1 MSEKEILDKIE
12 KSAAQEKIPES
23 IEPEQ
28 IKRKLK
34 ENQKNKVKRRSGITY
49 YGAVAAA
56 ALVLVIGAAGGIHA
70 VTGGGTGLMTAPV
83 GIEKAASGQKSD
95 EGSEGSSEL
104 KDGATAGVEK
114 NAQKK
119 DAGSLYTVAKNYGE
133 VYDAICSGSGQEKEA
148 DGIAVAEGE
157 NPSSGDVTTY
167 IMGDTAD
174 TADTAGAVVD
184 GVEDIG
190 STQMIKGAGAQSGKE
205 TADVSSDTAE
215 QQYSGTNL
223 QTQGVDESDF
233 VKTDGSYIYTVSHNE
248 ILITDIRKKALK
260 QIGKIQISETSS
272 DRVLEMYV
280 DGDIL
285 SVIVESE
292 DSGLEMQADDTEN
305 YTEDCFYYFSERT
318 QTQVLTYDISD
329 PEKPVKTG
337 CVTQDGRYQTSRK
350 IGNIIYLF
358 TNKRI
363 SMPQQT
369 KEEAVTEEN
378 VSGWIP
384 LVNDNAVDAEDIYVD
399 NGGGGSNSLLISS
412 VNVKN
417 PDQVVDN
424 TMILSQYVDI
434 YVSESAF
441 YAYQIKGSW
450 NDAVTQI
457 AKFGLA
463 DGKMDADGAVSV
475 NGRITD
481 TFAINEQSGKLRV
494 LTTSQDSVNGEDTN
508 NLYLFDKNLSLTGKI
523 EGLAQG
529 EEIYAARYLGNMA
542 YFVTYR
548 NTDPLFAVDLSDDKN
563 PKVLG
568 ELKISGFSE
577 YLHFWG
583 EDKLIGIGYETDEK
597 TGEHTGIKITMFD
610 ISDPAD
616 LKEVESLV
624 LKDYNYSEALYNYK
638 CVLADADENLLG
650 FALQSYGDGESVT
663 YLLLTWNGEK
673 FETLLSQSVTDKAGN
688 PDQSKA
694 ADTSAYR
701 GIYAGDMFYIVS
713 TEKIISYDRTQEYCM
728 QKSIDF
734 K

>member
-1 MSEKEILDKIE
+1 MSEKEILDKIK
-12 KSAAQEKIPES
+12 KSAEQEEIPES
-23 IEPEQ
+23 IHPEKM
-28 IKRKLK
+28 KRKLK

-56 ALVLVIGAAGGIHA
+56 ALVLVVGVAGGIHA
-70 VTGGGTGLMTAPV
+70 VTGGETGFMTAPV

-95 EGSEGSSEL
+95 EGSEGNSEL

-157 NPSSGDVTTY
+157 NSSSGDVTTY
-167 IMGDTAD
+167 IMGDMAD

-215 QQYSGTNL
+215 QRYSGTNL

-260 QIGKIQISETSS
+260 QTGKIQISETSS

-305 YTEDCFYYFSERT
+305 YTEDCIYYFRDGT
-318 QTQVLTYDISD
+318 KTRVITYDISN
-329 PEKPVKTG
+329 PKKPVKTG

-384 LVNDNAVDAEDIYVD
+384 LVNDKAVDAEDIYVD

-481 TFAINEQSGKLRV
+481 TFAINEQSGQLRV

-548 NTDPLFAVDLSDDKN
+548 NTDPLFAVDLSDDRN
-563 PKVLG
+563 PKVRG

-583 EDKLIGIGYETDEK
+583 DDKLIGIGYETDEK

-650 FALQSYGDGESVT
+650 FALQSYGDEESAA
-663 YLLLTWNGEK
+663 YLLLSWNGEK
-673 FETLLSQSVTDKAGN
+673 FETLLSQSLTDKAGN

>member
-70 VTGGGTGLMTAPV
+70 VTGGETGFMTAPV

-133 VYDAICSGSGQEKEA
+133 VYDAIYSGSGQEKEA

-157 NPSSGDVTTY
+157 NSSSGDVTTY

-260 QIGKIQISETSS
+260 QTGKIQISETSS

-305 YTEDCFYYFSERT
+305 YTEDCFYYFSEGT

-384 LVNDNAVDAEDIYVD
+384 LVNDKAVDAEDIYVD

-441 YAYQIKGSW
+441 YVYQIKGSW

-475 NGRITD
+475 NGRVTD

-548 NTDPLFAVDLSDDKN
+548 NTDPLFAVDLSDDRN
-563 PKVLG
+563 PKVRG

-583 EDKLIGIGYETDEK
+583 DDKLIGIGYETDEK

-673 FETLLSQSVTDKAGN
+673 FETLLSQSLTDKAGN

>member
-56 ALVLVIGAAGGIHA
+56 ALVLVVGVAGGIHA
-70 VTGGGTGLMTAPV
+70 VTGGETGFMTAPV

-157 NPSSGDVTTY
+157 NSSSGDVTTY

-260 QIGKIQISETSS
+260 QTGKIQISETSS

-305 YTEDCFYYFSERT
+305 YTEDCFYYFSEGT

-441 YAYQIKGSW
+441 YVYQIKGSW

-548 NTDPLFAVDLSDDKN
+548 NTDPLFAVDLSDDRN

-583 EDKLIGIGYETDEK
+583 DDKLIGIGYETDEK

-673 FETLLSQSVTDKAGN
+673 FETLLSQSLTDKAGN

>member
-34 ENQKNKVKRRSGITY
+34 KNQKNKVKRRSGINY

-56 ALVLVIGAAGGIHA
+56 ALVLVVGVAGGIHA
-70 VTGGGTGLMTAPV
+70 VTGGETGFMTV
-83 GIEKAASGQKSD
+83 SEDTDKTKAGQESDKAESVKKSD
-95 EGSEGSSEL
+95 ENNITSRQDTVKKGSEGISGL
-104 KDGATAGVEK
+104 KAGAAAGTEK
-114 NAQKK
+114 NTENLQKNTRKK
-119 DAGSLYTVAKNYGE
+119 DAGSLYTVAENYGE
-133 VYDAICSGSGQEKEA
+133 VYDAIWSGSGQEKEA
-148 DGIAVAEGE
+148 DGIAVAEGDSS
-157 NPSSGDVTTY
+157 NSGDAATY
-167 IMGDTAD
+167 IMDDTSD
-174 TADTAGAVVD
+174 TVDAAVD
-184 GVEDIG
+184 GVEEIG
-190 STQMIKGAGAQSGKE
+190 GTQMIKGAGAQEGQ
-205 TADVSSDTAE
+205 TAADISSDTAK
-215 QQYSGTNL
+215 QRYSGTNL
-223 QTQGVDESDF
+223 QKEGVDESDF

-260 QIGKIQISETSS
+260 QTGKIQISETSS

-305 YTEDCFYYFSERT
+305 YTEDCIYYFRDGTRT
-318 QTQVLTYDISD
+318 RVITYDISN
-329 PEKPVKTG
+329 PKKPVKTG

-363 SMPQQT
+363 SMPHQT

-384 LVNDNAVDAEDIYVD
+384 LVNDKAVDAEDIYVD

-481 TFAINEQSGKLRV
+481 TFAINEQSGQLRV
-494 LTTSQDSVNGEDTN
+494 LTTTVG
-508 NLYLFDKNLSLTGKI
+508 
-523 EGLAQG
+523 
-529 EEIYAARYLGNMA
+529 
-542 YFVTYR
+542 
-548 NTDPLFAVDLSDDKN
+548 
-563 PKVLG
+563 
-568 ELKISGFSE
+568 
-577 YLHFWG
+577 
-583 EDKLIGIGYETDEK
+583 
-597 TGEHTGIKITMFD
+597 
-610 ISDPAD
+610 
-616 LKEVESLV
+616 
-624 LKDYNYSEALYNYK
+624 
-638 CVLADADENLLG
+638 
-650 FALQSYGDGESVT
+650 
-663 YLLLTWNGEK
+663 
-673 FETLLSQSVTDKAGN
+673 
-688 PDQSKA
+688 
-694 ADTSAYR
+694 
-701 GIYAGDMFYIVS
+701 
-713 TEKIISYDRTQEYCM
+713 
-728 QKSIDF
+728 
-734 K
+734 

>member
-1 MSEKEILDKIE
+1 MSEKEILDKIK
-12 KSAAQEKIPES
+12 KSAEQEEIPES
-23 IEPEQ
+23 IHPEKM
-28 IKRKLK
+28 KRKLK

-56 ALVLVIGAAGGIHA
+56 ALVLVVGVAGGIHA
-70 VTGGGTGLMTAPV
+70 VTGGETGFMTAPV

-133 VYDAICSGSGQEKEA
+133 VYDAIYSGSGQEKEA

-157 NPSSGDVTTY
+157 NSSSGDVTTY

-260 QIGKIQISETSS
+260 QTGKIQISETSS

-305 YTEDCFYYFSERT
+305 YTEDCFYYFSEGT

-384 LVNDNAVDAEDIYVD
+384 LVNDKAVDAEDIYVD

-441 YAYQIKGSW
+441 YVYQIKGSW

-475 NGRITD
+475 NGRVTD

-548 NTDPLFAVDLSDDKN
+548 NTDPLFAVDLSDDRN
-563 PKVLG
+563 PKVRG

-583 EDKLIGIGYETDEK
+583 DDKLIGIGYETDEK

-673 FETLLSQSVTDKAGN
+673 FETLLSQSLTDKAGN

>member
-133 VYDAICSGSGQEKEA
+133 VYDAIYSGSGQEKEA

-157 NPSSGDVTTY
+157 NSSSGDVTTY

-260 QIGKIQISETSS
+260 QTGKIQISETSS

-305 YTEDCFYYFSERT
+305 YTEDCFYYFSEGT

-384 LVNDNAVDAEDIYVD
+384 LVNDKAVDAEDIYVD

-441 YAYQIKGSW
+441 YVYQIKGSW

-475 NGRITD
+475 SGRVTD

-548 NTDPLFAVDLSDDKN
+548 NTDPLFAVDLSDDRN
-563 PKVLG
+563 PKVRG

-583 EDKLIGIGYETDEK
+583 DDKLIGIGYETDEK

-673 FETLLSQSVTDKAGN
+673 FETLLSQSLTDKAGN

>member
-119 DAGSLYTVAKNYGE
+119 DAGSVYTVAENYGE
-133 VYDAICSGSGQEKEA
+133 VYDAIWSGSGQEKEA

-157 NPSSGDVTTY
+157 NSSSGDVTTY

-174 TADTAGAVVD
+174 IAGAVVD

-260 QIGKIQISETSS
+260 QTGKIQISETSS

-292 DSGLEMQADDTEN
+292 DSGL
-305 YTEDCFYYFSERT
+305 CF
-318 QTQVLTYDISD
+318 
-329 PEKPVKTG
+329 
-337 CVTQDGRYQTSRK
+337 
-350 IGNIIYLF
+350 
-358 TNKRI
+358 
-363 SMPQQT
+363 
-369 KEEAVTEEN
+369 
-378 VSGWIP
+378 
-384 LVNDNAVDAEDIYVD
+384 
-399 NGGGGSNSLLISS
+399 
-412 VNVKN
+412 
-417 PDQVVDN
+417 
-424 TMILSQYVDI
+424 
-434 YVSESAF
+434 
-441 YAYQIKGSW
+441 
-450 NDAVTQI
+450 
-457 AKFGLA
+457 
-463 DGKMDADGAVSV
+463 
-475 NGRITD
+475 
-481 TFAINEQSGKLRV
+481 
-494 LTTSQDSVNGEDTN
+494 
-508 NLYLFDKNLSLTGKI
+508 
-523 EGLAQG
+523 
-529 EEIYAARYLGNMA
+529 
-542 YFVTYR
+542 
-548 NTDPLFAVDLSDDKN
+548 
-563 PKVLG
+563 
-568 ELKISGFSE
+568 
-577 YLHFWG
+577 
-583 EDKLIGIGYETDEK
+583 
-597 TGEHTGIKITMFD
+597 
-610 ISDPAD
+610 
-616 LKEVESLV
+616 
-624 LKDYNYSEALYNYK
+624 
-638 CVLADADENLLG
+638 
-650 FALQSYGDGESVT
+650 
-663 YLLLTWNGEK
+663 
-673 FETLLSQSVTDKAGN
+673 
-688 PDQSKA
+688 
-694 ADTSAYR
+694 
-701 GIYAGDMFYIVS
+701 
-713 TEKIISYDRTQEYCM
+713 
-728 QKSIDF
+728 
-734 K
+734 

>member
-34 ENQKNKVKRRSGITY
+34 ENQNNKVKRRSGITY

-70 VTGGGTGLMTAPV
+70 VTGGGTGLMTAPG

-119 DAGSLYTVAKNYGE
+119 DAGSVYTVAENYGE
-133 VYDAICSGSGQEKEA
+133 VYDAIWSGSGQEKEA

-157 NPSSGDVTTY
+157 NSSSGDVTTY

-174 TADTAGAVVD
+174 IAGAVVD

-260 QIGKIQISETSS
+260 QIGKIQIFETSS

-305 YTEDCFYYFSERT
+305 YTEDCIYYFRDGT
-318 QTQVLTYDISD
+318 KTRVITYDISN
-329 PEKPVKTG
+329 PKKPVKTG

-384 LVNDNAVDAEDIYVD
+384 LVNDKAVDAEDIYVD

-441 YAYQIKGSW
+441 YVYQIKGSW

-548 NTDPLFAVDLSDDKN
+548 NTDPLFAVDLSDDRN

-583 EDKLIGIGYETDEK
+583 DDKLIGIGYETDEK

-610 ISDPAD
+610 ISDPSS
-616 LKEVESLV
+616 LKETNSLV

-650 FALQSYGDGESVT
+650 FALQSYGDEESVT

-673 FETLLSQSVTDKAGN
+673 FETLLSQSLTDKAGN

-713 TEKIISYDRTQEYCM
+713 TEKIISYDRTHEYCM

>member
-56 ALVLVIGAAGGIHA
+56 ALVLVIGATGGIHA

-133 VYDAICSGSGQEKEA
+133 VYDAIWSGSGQEKEA

-157 NPSSGDVTTY
+157 NSSSGDVTTY

-174 TADTAGAVVD
+174 TAGAVVD
-184 GVEDIG
+184 GVEEIG
-190 STQMIKGAGAQSGKE
+190 GTQMIKGAGAQEGQ
-205 TADVSSDTAE
+205 TAADISSDTAE

-223 QTQGVDESDF
+223 QKEGVDESDF

-305 YTEDCFYYFSERT
+305 YTEDCFYYFSEGT

-384 LVNDNAVDAEDIYVD
+384 LVNDKAVDAEDIYVD

-441 YAYQIKGSW
+441 YVYQIKGSW

-548 NTDPLFAVDLSDDKN
+548 NTDPLFAVDLSDDRN

-583 EDKLIGIGYETDEK
+583 DDKLIGIGYETDEK

-610 ISDPAD
+610 ISDPSS
-616 LKEVESLV
+616 LKETNSLV

-650 FALQSYGDGESVT
+650 FALQSYGDEESVT

-673 FETLLSQSVTDKAGN
+673 FETLLSQSLTDKAGN
-688 PDQSKA
+688 SDQSKA

>member
-148 DGIAVAEGE
+148 DGIAIAEGDG
-157 NPSSGDVTTY
+157 SDSGNVATY
-167 IMGDTAD
+167 IMDDTSD
-174 TADTAGAVVD
+174 TLGAVVD
-184 GVEDIG
+184 GGEEVG
-190 STQMIKGAGAQSGKE
+190 GTQMIKGAGMQEEQAA
-205 TADVSSDTAE
+205 ADTSSDTAK
-215 QQYSGTNL
+215 QRYSGTNL
-223 QTQGVDESDF
+223 QTEGVDESDF
-233 VKTDGSYIYTVSHNE
+233 VKTDGSYIYTVSRNE
-248 ILITDIRKKALK
+248 IIITDIQKKTLK
-260 QIGKIQISETSS
+260 QIGKIQISKDSS

-280 DGDIL
+280 DGQTL
-285 SVIVESE
+285 SVIVENE
-292 DSGLEMQADDTEN
+292 NTGLEKQTGD
-305 YTEDCFYYFSERT
+305 TEDCLYYFSDGT
-318 QTQVLTYDISD
+318 QTRVLTYDISN
-329 PEKPVKTG
+329 PEKPVKKG
-337 CVTQDGRYQTSRK
+337 CVKQDGSYQTSRK
-350 IGNIIYLF
+350 TGNMIYLF
-358 TNKRI
+358 TNKRV
-363 SMPQQT
+363 SLPEQT
-369 KEEAVTEEN
+369 KEEAVTDEN
-378 VSGWIP
+378 AGGWIP
-384 LVNDNAVDAEDIYVD
+384 LVNDTAVAAEDIYIGD
-399 NGGGGSNSLLISS
+399 GGSNSLLVSS
-412 VNVKN
+412 VDVKK
-417 PDQVVDN
+417 PDQIVDN

-441 YAYQIKGSW
+441 YLYQRKEYW
-450 NDAVTQI
+450 DDVVTQI
-457 AKFGLA
+457 AKFDLS
-463 DGKMDADGAVSV
+463 DGKMNAVGAVSA
-475 NGRITD
+475 NGRVTD
-481 TFAINEQSGKLRV
+481 TFAVNECEGKLRV
-494 LTTSQDSVNGEDTN
+494 LTSGQNAVSGEAEN
-508 NLYLFDKNLSLTGKI
+508 NLYLFDENLNLTGKI

-548 NTDPLFAVDLSDDKN
+548 NTDPLFAVDLSDDRN

-583 EDKLIGIGYETDEK
+583 EDKLVGIGYETDEK

-610 ISDPAD
+610 ISDPSS
-616 LKEVESLV
+616 LKETNSLV

-650 FALQSYGDGESVT
+650 FALQSYGDEESAA
-663 YLLLTWNGEK
+663 YLLLSWNGEK
-673 FETLLSQSVTDKAGN
+673 FETLLSQSLTDKAGN

>member
-56 ALVLVIGAAGGIHA
+56 ALVLVIGVAGGIHV

-133 VYDAICSGSGQEKEA
+133 VYDAIWSGSGQEKEA
-148 DGIAVAEGE
+148 DGIAVAEGDSS
-157 NPSSGDVTTY
+157 NSGDAATY
-167 IMGDTAD
+167 IMDDTSD
-174 TADTAGAVVD
+174 TVGAAVD
-184 GVEDIG
+184 GVGEIG
-190 STQMIKGAGAQSGKE
+190 GTQMIKGAGAQEGQ
-205 TADVSSDTAE
+205 TAADISSDTAK
-215 QQYSGTNL
+215 QRYSGTNL

-248 ILITDIRKKALK
+248 ILITDIRKKAL
-260 QIGKIQISETSS
+260 TSS

-305 YTEDCFYYFSERT
+305 YTEDCFYYFSEGT

-337 CVTQDGRYQTSRK
+337 CVTQDGRYQTSIK
-350 IGNIIYLF
+350 IGNIIYLC

-384 LVNDNAVDAEDIYVD
+384 LVNDKAVDAEDIYVD

-441 YAYQIKGSW
+441 YVYQIKGSW

-523 EGLAQG
+523 EGIAQG

-548 NTDPLFAVDLSDDKN
+548 NTDPLFAVDLSDDRN
-563 PKVLG
+563 PKVRG

-583 EDKLIGIGYETDEK
+583 DDKLIGIGYETDEK

-673 FETLLSQSVTDKAGN
+673 FETLLSQSLTDKAGN

>member
-34 ENQKNKVKRRSGITY
+34 ENQKNKVKRRSETTY

-70 VTGGGTGLMTAPV
+70 VTGGGTGFMTAPV

-114 NAQKK
+114 NAQKQ

-148 DGIAVAEGE
+148 DGIANAEGE
-157 NPSSGDVTTY
+157 SSDSGNVAAY
-167 IMGDTAD
+167 IMDDTSD
-174 TADTAGAVVD
+174 TLGAVVD
-184 GVEDIG
+184 GGEEVG
-190 STQMIKGAGAQSGKE
+190 GTQMIKGAGMQEEQAA
-205 TADVSSDTAE
+205 ADTSSDTAKE
-215 QQYSGTNL
+215 RYSGTNL
-223 QTQGVDESDF
+223 QTEGVDESDF
-233 VKTDGSYIYTVSHNE
+233 VKTDGSYIYTVSRNE
-248 ILITDIRKKALK
+248 IIITDIQKKTLK
-260 QIGKIQISETSS
+260 QIGKIQISKDSS

-280 DGDIL
+280 DGQTL
-285 SVIVESE
+285 SVIVENE
-292 DSGLEMQADDTEN
+292 NTGLEKQTGD
-305 YTEDCFYYFSERT
+305 TEDCLYYFSDGT
-318 QTQVLTYDISD
+318 QTRVLTYDISN
-329 PEKPVKTG
+329 PEKPVKKG
-337 CVTQDGRYQTSRK
+337 CVKQDGSYQTSRK
-350 IGNIIYLF
+350 TGDMIYLF
-358 TNKRI
+358 TNKGV
-363 SMPQQT
+363 SLPEQT
-369 KEEAVTEEN
+369 KEEAVTDEN
-378 VSGWIP
+378 AGGWIP
-384 LVNDNAVDAEDIYVD
+384 LVNDTAVAAEDIYIGD
-399 NGGGGSNSLLISS
+399 GGSNSLLVSS
-412 VNVKN
+412 VDVKK
-417 PDQVVDN
+417 PDQIVDN

-441 YAYQIKGSW
+441 YLYQRKGYW
-450 NDAVTQI
+450 DDVVTQI
-457 AKFGLA
+457 AKFNLS
-463 DGKMDADGAVSV
+463 DGKMNAVGAVSA
-475 NGRITD
+475 NGRVTD
-481 TFAINEQSGKLRV
+481 TFAVNECEGKLRV
-494 LTTSQDSVNGEDTN
+494 LTSGQNAVSGEAEN
-508 NLYLFDKNLSLTGKI
+508 NLYLFDENLNLTGKI

-583 EDKLIGIGYETDEK
+583 EDKLVGIGYETDEK

-610 ISDPAD
+610 TSDPSS
-616 LKEVESLV
+616 LKEMNSLV

-638 CVLADADENLLG
+638 CVLADAEENLLG
-650 FALQSYGDGESVT
+650 FALQSYGDEESAA
-663 YLLLTWNGEK
+663 YLLLSWNGEK
-673 FETLLSQSVTDKAGN
+673 FETLLSQNLTDQAGKQ
-688 PDQSKA
+688 DASKG

-701 GIYAGDMFYIVS
+701 GIYVGDMFYIVS
-713 TEKIISYDRTQEYCM
+713 TETITSYDRTQEYCVK
-728 QKSIDF
+728 KSISF

>member
-34 ENQKNKVKRRSGITY
+34 ENQKNKVKWRSGITY

-148 DGIAVAEGE
+148 DGIAIAEGE
-157 NPSSGDVTTY
+157 SSDSGNVATY
-167 IMGDTAD
+167 IMDDTSD
-174 TADTAGAVVD
+174 TLGAVVD
-184 GVEDIG
+184 GGEEVG
-190 STQMIKGAGAQSGKE
+190 GTQMIKGAGMQEEQAA
-205 TADVSSDTAE
+205 ADTSSDTAK
-215 QQYSGTNL
+215 QRYSGTNL
-223 QTQGVDESDF
+223 QTEGVDESDF

-305 YTEDCFYYFSERT
+305 YTEDCFYYFSEGA

-384 LVNDNAVDAEDIYVD
+384 LVNDKAVDAEDIYVD

-441 YAYQIKGSW
+441 YVYQIKGSW

-494 LTTSQDSVNGEDTN
+494 LTTSQDSANGEETGCTDTGGV
-508 NLYLFDKNLSLTGKI
+508 DC
-523 EGLAQG
+523 LAF
-529 EEIYAARYLGNMA
+529 GN
-542 YFVTYR
+542 
-548 NTDPLFAVDLSDDKN
+548 
-563 PKVLG
+563 
-568 ELKISGFSE
+568 
-577 YLHFWG
+577 
-583 EDKLIGIGYETDEK
+583 
-597 TGEHTGIKITMFD
+597 
-610 ISDPAD
+610 
-616 LKEVESLV
+616 
-624 LKDYNYSEALYNYK
+624 
-638 CVLADADENLLG
+638 
-650 FALQSYGDGESVT
+650 Q
-663 YLLLTWNGEK
+663 
-673 FETLLSQSVTDKAGN
+673 
-688 PDQSKA
+688 
-694 ADTSAYR
+694 
-701 GIYAGDMFYIVS
+701 
-713 TEKIISYDRTQEYCM
+713 
-728 QKSIDF
+728 
-734 K
+734 

>member
-34 ENQKNKVKRRSGITY
+34 ENQKNKVKRRRGITY

-148 DGIAVAEGE
+148 DGIANAEGE
-157 NPSSGDVTTY
+157 SSDSGNVATY
-167 IMGDTAD
+167 IMDDTSD
-174 TADTAGAVVD
+174 TLGAVVD
-184 GVEDIG
+184 GGEEVG
-190 STQMIKGAGAQSGKE
+190 GTQMIKGAGMQEEQAA
-205 TADVSSDTAE
+205 ADTSSDTAKE
-215 QQYSGTNL
+215 RYSGTNL
-223 QTQGVDESDF
+223 QTEGVDESDF
-233 VKTDGSYIYTVSHNE
+233 VKTDGSYIYTVSRNE
-248 ILITDIRKKALK
+248 IIITDIQKKTLK
-260 QIGKIQISETSS
+260 QIGKIQISKDSS

-280 DGDIL
+280 DGQTL
-285 SVIVESE
+285 SVIVENE
-292 DSGLEMQADDTEN
+292 NTGLEKQTGD
-305 YTEDCFYYFSERT
+305 TEDCLYYFSDGT
-318 QTQVLTYDISD
+318 QTRVLTYDISN
-329 PEKPVKTG
+329 PEKPVKKG
-337 CVTQDGRYQTSRK
+337 CVKQDGSYQTSRK
-350 IGNIIYLF
+350 TGDMIYLF
-358 TNKRI
+358 TNKGV
-363 SMPQQT
+363 SLPEQT
-369 KEEAVTEEN
+369 KEEAVTDEN
-378 VSGWIP
+378 AGGWIP
-384 LVNDNAVDAEDIYVD
+384 LVNDTAVAAEDIYIGD
-399 NGGGGSNSLLISS
+399 GGSNSLLVSS
-412 VNVKN
+412 VDVKK
-417 PDQVVDN
+417 PDQIVDN

-441 YAYQIKGSW
+441 YLYQRKGYW
-450 NDAVTQI
+450 DDVVTQI
-457 AKFGLA
+457 AKFDLS
-463 DGKMDADGAVSV
+463 DGKMNAVGAVSA
-475 NGRITD
+475 NGRVTD
-481 TFAINEQSGKLRV
+481 TFAVNECEGKLRV
-494 LTTSQDSVNGEDTN
+494 LTSGQNAVSGEAEN
-508 NLYLFDKNLSLTGKI
+508 NLYLFDENLNLTGKI

-583 EDKLIGIGYETDEK
+583 EDKLVGIGYETDEK

-610 ISDPAD
+610 TSDPSS
-616 LKEVESLV
+616 LKEMNSLV

-638 CVLADADENLLG
+638 CVLADAEENLLG
-650 FALQSYGDGESVT
+650 FALQSYGDEESAA
-663 YLLLTWNGEK
+663 YLLLSWNGEK
-673 FETLLSQSVTDKAGN
+673 FETLLSQNLTDQAGKQ
-688 PDQSKA
+688 DASKG

-701 GIYAGDMFYIVS
+701 GIYVGDMFYIVS
-713 TEKIISYDRTQEYCM
+713 TETITSYDRIQEYCVK
-728 QKSIDF
+728 KSISF

>member
-1 MSEKEILDKIE
+1 MSEKEILDKIK
-12 KSAAQEKIPES
+12 KSAEQEEIPES
-23 IEPEQ
+23 IHPEKM
-28 IKRKLK
+28 KRKLK

-56 ALVLVIGAAGGIHA
+56 ALVLVVGVAGGIHA
-70 VTGGGTGLMTAPV
+70 VTGGETGFMTAPV

-133 VYDAICSGSGQEKEA
+133 VYDAIYSGSGQEKEA

-157 NPSSGDVTTY
+157 NSSSGDVTTY

-190 STQMIKGAGAQSGKE
+190 STQMIKGAGAQEGQ
-205 TADVSSDTAE
+205 TAADISSDTAK
-215 QQYSGTNL
+215 QRYSGTNL

-260 QIGKIQISETSS
+260 QIGKIQIFETSS

-305 YTEDCFYYFSERT
+305 YTEDCFYYFSEGT

-384 LVNDNAVDAEDIYVD
+384 LVNDKAVDAEDIYVD

-441 YAYQIKGSW
+441 YVYQIKGSW

-523 EGLAQG
+523 EGIAQG

-548 NTDPLFAVDLSDDKN
+548 NTDPLFAVDLSDDRN
-563 PKVLG
+563 PKVRG

-583 EDKLIGIGYETDEK
+583 DDKLIGIGYETDEK

-673 FETLLSQSVTDKAGN
+673 FETLLSQSLTDKAGN

>member
-34 ENQKNKVKRRSGITY
+34 ENQKNKVKRRRGITY

-56 ALVLVIGAAGGIHA
+56 ALVLVIGVAGGIHA

-148 DGIAVAEGE
+148 DGIANAEGE
-157 NPSSGDVTTY
+157 SSDSGNVATY
-167 IMGDTAD
+167 IMDDTSD
-174 TADTAGAVVD
+174 TLGAVVD
-184 GVEDIG
+184 GGEEVG
-190 STQMIKGAGAQSGKE
+190 GTQMIKGAGMQEEQAA
-205 TADVSSDTAE
+205 ADTSSDTAKE
-215 QQYSGTNL
+215 RYSGTNL
-223 QTQGVDESDF
+223 QTEGVDESDF
-233 VKTDGSYIYTVSHNE
+233 VKTDGSYIYTVSRNE
-248 ILITDIRKKALK
+248 IIITDIQKKTLK
-260 QIGKIQISETSS
+260 QIGKIQISKDSS

-280 DGDIL
+280 DGQTL
-285 SVIVESE
+285 SVIVENE
-292 DSGLEMQADDTEN
+292 NTGLEKQTGD
-305 YTEDCFYYFSERT
+305 TEDCLYYFSDGT
-318 QTQVLTYDISD
+318 QTRVLTYDISN
-329 PEKPVKTG
+329 PEKPVKKG
-337 CVTQDGRYQTSRK
+337 CVKQDGSYQTSRK
-350 IGNIIYLF
+350 TGDMIYLF
-358 TNKRI
+358 TNKGV
-363 SMPQQT
+363 SLPEQT
-369 KEEAVTEEN
+369 KEEAVTDEN
-378 VSGWIP
+378 AGGWIP
-384 LVNDNAVDAEDIYVD
+384 LVNDTAVAAEDIYIGD
-399 NGGGGSNSLLISS
+399 GGSNSLLVSS
-412 VNVKN
+412 VDVKK
-417 PDQVVDN
+417 PDQIVDN

-441 YAYQIKGSW
+441 YLYQRKGYW
-450 NDAVTQI
+450 DDVVTQI
-457 AKFGLA
+457 AKFDLS
-463 DGKMDADGAVSV
+463 DGKMNAVGAVFA
-475 NGRITD
+475 NGRVTD
-481 TFAINEQSGKLRV
+481 TFAVNECEGKLRV
-494 LTTSQDSVNGEDTN
+494 LTSGQNAVSGEAEN
-508 NLYLFDKNLSLTGKI
+508 NLYLFDENLNLTGKI

-583 EDKLIGIGYETDEK
+583 EDKLVGIGYETDEK

-610 ISDPAD
+610 TSDPSS
-616 LKEVESLV
+616 LKEMNSLV

-638 CVLADADENLLG
+638 CVLADAEENLLG
-650 FALQSYGDGESVT
+650 FALQSYGDEESAA
-663 YLLLTWNGEK
+663 YLLLSWNGEK
-673 FETLLSQSVTDKAGN
+673 FETLLSQNLTDQAGKQ
-688 PDQSKA
+688 DASKG

-701 GIYAGDMFYIVS
+701 GIYVGDMFYIVS
-713 TEKIISYDRTQEYCM
+713 TETITSYDRMQEYCAK
-728 QKSIDF
+728 KSIIF

>member
-1 MSEKEILDKIE
+1 MSEKEILDKIK
-12 KSAAQEKIPES
+12 KSAEQEEIPES
-23 IEPEQ
+23 IHPEKM
-28 IKRKLK
+28 KRKLK

-56 ALVLVIGAAGGIHA
+56 ALVLVVGVAGGIHA
-70 VTGGGTGLMTAPV
+70 VTGGETGFMTAPV

-133 VYDAICSGSGQEKEA
+133 VYDAIYSGSGQEKEA

-157 NPSSGDVTTY
+157 NSSSGDVTTY

-260 QIGKIQISETSS
+260 QTGKIQISETSS

-305 YTEDCFYYFSERT
+305 YTEDCFYYFSEGT

-384 LVNDNAVDAEDIYVD
+384 LVNDKAVDAEDIYVD

-441 YAYQIKGSW
+441 YVYQIKGSW

-475 NGRITD
+475 NGRVTD

-548 NTDPLFAVDLSDDKN
+548 NTDPLFAVDLSDDRN
-563 PKVLG
+563 PKVRG

-583 EDKLIGIGYETDEK
+583 DDKLIGIGYETDEK

-650 FALQSYGDGESVT
+650 FALQSYGDEESAA
-663 YLLLTWNGEK
+663 YLLLSWNGEK
-673 FETLLSQSVTDKAGN
+673 FETLLSQSLTDKEGN

>member
-133 VYDAICSGSGQEKEA
+133 VYDAIYSGSGQEKEA

-157 NPSSGDVTTY
+157 NSSSGDVTTY

-260 QIGKIQISETSS
+260 QTGKIQISETSS

-305 YTEDCFYYFSERT
+305 YTEDCFYYFSEGT

-384 LVNDNAVDAEDIYVD
+384 LVNDKAVDAEDIYVD

-441 YAYQIKGSW
+441 YVYQIKGSW

-475 NGRITD
+475 NGRVTD

-548 NTDPLFAVDLSDDKN
+548 NTDPLFAVDLSDDRN
-563 PKVLG
+563 PKVRG

-583 EDKLIGIGYETDEK
+583 DDKLIGIGYETDEK

-673 FETLLSQSVTDKAGN
+673 FETLLSQSLTDKAGN

>member
-148 DGIAVAEGE
+148 DGIAIAEGDG
-157 NPSSGDVTTY
+157 SDSGNVATY
-167 IMGDTAD
+167 IMDDTSD
-174 TADTAGAVVD
+174 TLGAVVD
-184 GVEDIG
+184 GGEEVG
-190 STQMIKGAGAQSGKE
+190 GTQMIKGAGMQEEQAA
-205 TADVSSDTAE
+205 ADTSSDTAK
-215 QQYSGTNL
+215 QRYSGTNL
-223 QTQGVDESDF
+223 QTEGVDESDF
-233 VKTDGSYIYTVSHNE
+233 VKTDGSYIYTVSRNE
-248 ILITDIRKKALK
+248 IIITDIQKKTLK
-260 QIGKIQISETSS
+260 QIGKIQISEDSS

-280 DGDIL
+280 DGQTL
-285 SVIVESE
+285 SVIVENE
-292 DSGLEMQADDTEN
+292 NTGLEKQTGD
-305 YTEDCFYYFSERT
+305 TEDCLYYFSDGT
-318 QTQVLTYDISD
+318 QTRVLTYDISN
-329 PEKPVKTG
+329 PENPVKKG
-337 CVTQDGRYQTSRK
+337 CVKQDGSYQTSRK
-350 IGNIIYLF
+350 TGNMIYLF
-358 TNKRI
+358 TNKRV
-363 SMPQQT
+363 SLPEQT
-369 KEEAVTEEN
+369 KEEAVTDEN
-378 VSGWIP
+378 AGGWIP
-384 LVNDNAVDAEDIYVD
+384 LVNDTAVAAEDIYIGD
-399 NGGGGSNSLLISS
+399 GGSNSLLVSS
-412 VNVKN
+412 VDVKK
-417 PDQVVDN
+417 PDQIVDN

-441 YAYQIKGSW
+441 YLYQRKEYW
-450 NDAVTQI
+450 DDVVTQI
-457 AKFGLA
+457 AKFDLS
-463 DGKMDADGAVSV
+463 DGKMNAVGAVSA
-475 NGRITD
+475 NGRVTD
-481 TFAINEQSGKLRV
+481 TFAVNECEGKLRV
-494 LTTSQDSVNGEDTN
+494 LTSGQNAVSGEAEN
-508 NLYLFDKNLSLTGKI
+508 NLYLFDENLNLTGKI

-583 EDKLIGIGYETDEK
+583 EDKLVGIGYETDEK

-610 ISDPAD
+610 ISDSSS
-616 LKEVESLV
+616 LKEMNSLV

-638 CVLADADENLLG
+638 CVLADAEENLLG
-650 FALQSYGDGESVT
+650 FALQSYGDEESAA
-663 YLLLTWNGEK
+663 YLLLSWNGEK
-673 FETLLSQSVTDKAGN
+673 FETLLSQSLTDKAGN

>member
-148 DGIAVAEGE
+148 DGIAVAEGDSS
-157 NPSSGDVTTY
+157 NSGDAATY
-167 IMGDTAD
+167 IMDDTSD
-174 TADTAGAVVD
+174 TVDAAVD
-184 GVEDIG
+184 GVEEIG
-190 STQMIKGAGAQSGKE
+190 GTQMIKGAGAQEGQ
-205 TADVSSDTAE
+205 TAADISSDTAK
-215 QQYSGTNL
+215 QRYSGTNL
-223 QTQGVDESDF
+223 QKEGVDESDF

-305 YTEDCFYYFSERT
+305 YTEDCFYYFSEGT

-384 LVNDNAVDAEDIYVD
+384 LVNDKAVDAEDIYVD

-441 YAYQIKGSW
+441 YVYQIKGSW

-494 LTTSQDSVNGEDTN
+494 LTTSQDSVNGEETN
-508 NLYLFDKNLSLTGKI
+508 NLYLFEKNLSLTGKI
-523 EGLAQG
+523 EGIAQG

-583 EDKLIGIGYETDEK
+583 EDKLVGIGYETDEK

-610 ISDPAD
+610 ISDSSS
-616 LKEVESLV
+616 LKEMNSLV
-624 LKDYNYSEALYNYK
+624 LKIIITVRHSIIINVCLRMRRKICLDLHCSPMGMRRVPHIFYFHGMEK
-638 CVLADADENLLG
+638 NLKLCC
-650 FALQSYGDGESVT
+650 
-663 YLLLTWNGEK
+663 
-673 FETLLSQSVTDKAGN
+673 
-688 PDQSKA
+688 
-694 ADTSAYR
+694 R
-701 GIYAGDMFYIVS
+701 RI
-713 TEKIISYDRTQEYCM
+713 
-728 QKSIDF
+728 
-734 K
+734 

>member
-1 MSEKEILDKIE
+1 MSEKEILDKIK
-12 KSAAQEKIPES
+12 KSAEQEEIPES
-23 IEPEQ
+23 IHPEKM
-28 IKRKLK
+28 KRKLK

-56 ALVLVIGAAGGIHA
+56 ALVLVVGVAGGIHA
-70 VTGGGTGLMTAPV
+70 VTGGETGFMTAPV

-133 VYDAICSGSGQEKEA
+133 VYDAIYSGSGQEKEA

-157 NPSSGDVTTY
+157 NSSSGDVTTY

-260 QIGKIQISETSS
+260 QTGKIQISETSS

-305 YTEDCFYYFSERT
+305 YTEDCIYYFRDGT
-318 QTQVLTYDISD
+318 KTRVITYDISN
-329 PEKPVKTG
+329 PKKPVKTG

-384 LVNDNAVDAEDIYVD
+384 LVNDKAVDAEDIYVD

-441 YAYQIKGSW
+441 YVYQIKGSW

-475 NGRITD
+475 NGRVTD

-548 NTDPLFAVDLSDDKN
+548 NTDPLFAVDLSDDRN
-563 PKVLG
+563 PKVRG

-583 EDKLIGIGYETDEK
+583 DDKLIGIGYETDEK

-673 FETLLSQSVTDKAGN
+673 FETLLSQSLTDKAGN

>member
-12 KSAAQEKIPES
+12 KSASQEKVPES

-148 DGIAVAEGE
+148 DGIAVAEGDSS
-157 NPSSGDVTTY
+157 NSGDAATY
-167 IMGDTAD
+167 IMDDTSD
-174 TADTAGAVVD
+174 TVDAAVD
-184 GVEDIG
+184 GVEEIG
-190 STQMIKGAGAQSGKE
+190 GTQMIKGAGAQEGQ
-205 TADVSSDTAE
+205 TAADISSDTAK
-215 QQYSGTNL
+215 QRYSGTNL
-223 QTQGVDESDF
+223 QKEGVDESDF

-305 YTEDCFYYFSERT
+305 YTEDCFYYFSEGT
-318 QTQVLTYDISD
+318 QTQVLTYDISN
-329 PEKPVKTG
+329 PEKPVKKG
-337 CVTQDGRYQTSRK
+337 CVKQDGSYQTSRK
-350 IGNIIYLF
+350 TGNMIYLF
-358 TNKRI
+358 TNKRV
-363 SMPQQT
+363 SLPEQT
-369 KEEAVTEEN
+369 KEEAVTDEN
-378 VSGWIP
+378 AGGWIP
-384 LVNDNAVDAEDIYVD
+384 LVNDTAVAAEDIYIGD
-399 NGGGGSNSLLISS
+399 GGSNSLLVSS
-412 VNVKN
+412 VDVKK
-417 PDQVVDN
+417 PDQIVDN

-441 YAYQIKGSW
+441 YLYQRKGYW
-450 NDAVTQI
+450 DDVVTQI
-457 AKFGLA
+457 AKFDLS
-463 DGKMDADGAVSV
+463 DGKMNAVGAVSA
-475 NGRITD
+475 NGRVTD
-481 TFAINEQSGKLRV
+481 TFAVNECEGKLRV
-494 LTTSQDSVNGEDTN
+494 LTSGQNAVSGEAEN
-508 NLYLFDKNLSLTGKI
+508 NLYLFDENLNLTGKI

-583 EDKLIGIGYETDEK
+583 EDKLVGIGYETDEK

-610 ISDPAD
+610 ISDSSS
-616 LKEVESLV
+616 LKEMNSLV

-638 CVLADADENLLG
+638 CVLADAEENLLG
-650 FALQSYGDGESVT
+650 FALQSYGDEESAA
-663 YLLLTWNGEK
+663 YLLLSWNGEK
-673 FETLLSQSVTDKAGN
+673 FETLLSQNLTDQAGKQ
-688 PDQSKA
+688 DASKG

-701 GIYAGDMFYIVS
+701 GIYVGDMFYIVS
-713 TEKIISYDRTQEYCM
+713 TETITSYDRTQEYCVK
-728 QKSIDF
+728 KSISF

>member
-1 MSEKEILDKIE
+1 MSEKEILDKIK
-12 KSAAQEKIPES
+12 KSAEQEEIPES
-23 IEPEQ
+23 IHPEKM
-28 IKRKLK
+28 KRKLK

-56 ALVLVIGAAGGIHA
+56 ALVLVVGVAGGIHA
-70 VTGGGTGLMTAPV
+70 VTGGETGFMTAPV

-157 NPSSGDVTTY
+157 NSSSGDVTTY

-223 QTQGVDESDF
+223 QKEGVDESDF

-260 QIGKIQISETSS
+260 QTGKIQISETSS

-305 YTEDCFYYFSERT
+305 YTEDCFYYFSEGT

-384 LVNDNAVDAEDIYVD
+384 LVNDKAVDAEDIYVD

-441 YAYQIKGSW
+441 YVYQIKGSW

-548 NTDPLFAVDLSDDKN
+548 NTDPLFAVDLSDDRN

-583 EDKLIGIGYETDEK
+583 DDKLIGIGYETDEK

-673 FETLLSQSVTDKAGN
+673 FETLLSQSLTDKAGN

>member
-157 NPSSGDVTTY
+157 NSSSGDVTTY

-215 QQYSGTNL
+215 QRYSGTNL

-260 QIGKIQISETSS
+260 QIGKIQIFETSS

-305 YTEDCFYYFSERT
+305 YTEDCFYYFSEGT

-508 NLYLFDKNLSLTGKI
+508 NLYLFDKNLGLTGKI

-583 EDKLIGIGYETDEK
+583 EDKLVGIGYETDEK

-650 FALQSYGDGESVT
+650 FALQSYGDEESAA
-663 YLLLTWNGEK
+663 YLLLSWNGEK
-673 FETLLSQSVTDKAGN
+673 FETLLSQSLTDKAGN

>member
-157 NPSSGDVTTY
+157 NSSSGDVTTY

-457 AKFGLA
+457 AKFGLV

-548 NTDPLFAVDLSDDKN
+548 NTDPLFAVDLSDDRN

-583 EDKLIGIGYETDEK
+583 DDKLIGIGYETDEK

-673 FETLLSQSVTDKAGN
+673 FETLLSQSLTDKAGN